1 MARTAP
7 TADWTGIM
15 LDASQLWAD
24 AGTVIALRSWR
35 VMAGGAAAQRELE
48 QMVSEKVAAGFELA
62 GALAGAVASGRAT
75 SPEAAARKALG
86 IYGRHVRGN
95 RRRLGR
101 RYG

>member
-1 MARTAP
+1 MPRTAP
-7 TADWTGIM
+7 AADWTGIM

-24 AGTVIALRSWR
+24 AGAVVALRSWR
-35 VMAGGAAAQRELE
+35 VMAGGAAAQLELE

-62 GALAGAVASGRAT
+62 GALAGGRAT

-95 RRRLGR
+95 RRRLG
-101 RYG
+101 